1 MCLKVCSSVM
11 SLSISCTE
19 VAVARC
25 STELML
31 LATISL
37 SFSGWRSRLVTTS
50 RRTNSRISASTFV
63 SAGWSCS
70 TVSRGLRSAM
80 FDPPVYGAPDE
91 HGNVTAWG
99 PLIEYRKC
107 GKDQGPRALLS
118 VYPGTGSLA
127 AVMKEALRTTLILV
141 VWIVF
146 WLGGAFGGAVLQARL
161 IDIGVVSDTDPPWI
175 IRIGPSFI
183 GFFAGAYAN
192 QT

>member
-50 RRTNSRISASTFV
+50 RRTNSRISASTSV

-70 TVSRGLRSAM
+70 MVSRGLRSAM

-99 PLIEYRKC
+99 PNEHNSRIIECRKC
-107 GKDQGPRALLS
+107 GKDQVRERCLS
-118 VYPGTGSLA
+118 VYPGTGSLGA
-127 AVMKEALRTTLILV
+127 AMKEALQTTLILV

-146 WLGGAFGGAVLQARL
+146 WLGGTFGGAVLQARL
-161 IDIGVVSDTDPPWI
+161 IDIEVVSAID
-175 IRIGPSFI
+175 
-183 GFFAGAYAN
+183 
-192 QT
+192 